1 MLGDPLVPLCWC
13 GGARSWSL
21 GPDWGFLGSFWEAP
35 GQHGVAL
42 GHPQK
47 SLKNLCFFVYF
58 HAFEVLG
65 GAQGS
70 LGVHEEGV
78 WDDLGVVLE
87 GREAQ
92 GIAPGRSLDRSR
104 VP

>member
-1 MLGDPLVPLCWC
+1 M
-13 GGARSWSL
+13 
-21 GPDWGFLGSFWEAP
+21 
-35 GQHGVAL
+35 
-42 GHPQK
+42 
-47 SLKNLCFFVYF
+47 YF
-58 HAFEVLG
+58 HDFEVLG
-65 GAQGS
+65 AAQGS

>member
-1 MLGDPLVPLCWC
+1 MIAYLLRDLHS
-13 GGARSWSL
+13 AS
-21 GPDWGFLGSFWEAP
+21 FLEDFE
-35 GQHGVAL
+35 
-42 GHPQK
+42 
-47 SLKNLCFFVYF
+47 FVYF
-58 HAFEVLG
+58 ADFEVLG
-65 GAQGS
+65 SAQGS